1 MKMRLRPVLRG
12 QSTVAL
18 WHHICHMSSASRF
31 DISAAWESKQLQWN
45 EGFSINTFTTQ
56 APHPE
61 LFWQRVS
68 ANISQWQTQA
78 VCQSAPRC
86 QKPFPACIFLTFS
99 EICEGQFLSKRW
111 QSIHPPPQ
119 CREQQQADNLN
130 VFYSLAQT
138 ETSHNQMR
146 VLQNEAGEHHIQ
158 HLDNQRW
165 SSTGMWA
172 LPTAL
177 LPLHHLCASGD
188 LPVKTIGFIPN
199 NDESIQTGGLSWFL
213 VQLEQP
219 RAVWI

>member
-45 EGFSINTFTTQ
+45 EGFSINTFTKQ
-56 APHPE
+56 APHLE

-86 QKPFPACIFLTFS
+86 QKPFPACILLTFS

-111 QSIHPPPQ
+111 QSIHPPPHNVENNNRPTTWMCFTHSLRLRHHTTRCVSCKMRLVNVTSSIWTISDGAPQ
-119 CREQQQADNLN
+119 GCELSPLLFSLYTTSAPQETCLLKPLALSQIMTSPYRRE
-130 VFYSLAQT
+130 V
-138 ETSHNQMR
+138 
-146 VLQNEAGEHHIQ
+146 
-158 HLDNQRW
+158 
-165 SSTGMWA
+165 
-172 LPTAL
+172 
-177 LPLHHLCASGD
+177 
-188 LPVKTIGFIPN
+188 
-199 NDESIQTGGLSWFL
+199 
-213 VQLEQP
+213 
-219 RAVWI
+219 